1 MKITELNLKN
11 PNVEKEE
18 ENKQKEAPGSKQ
30 CSRSRH

>member
-18 ENKQKEAPGSKQ
+18 NKQKEAQGSKQ